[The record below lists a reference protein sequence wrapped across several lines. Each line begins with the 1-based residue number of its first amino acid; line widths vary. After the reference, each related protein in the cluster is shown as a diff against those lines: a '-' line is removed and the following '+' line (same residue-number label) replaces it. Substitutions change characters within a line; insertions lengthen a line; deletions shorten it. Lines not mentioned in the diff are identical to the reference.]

1 MNDWKQSV
9 TNRMERAGVFN
20 WAWAI
25 REHKN
30 TLLVDNFYYRLF
42 IYKEK
47 RMKNDRQNLLFQKEG
62 MIDYLRLKLEQEDWH
77 GVADAA
83 MDIREIEAKLQVL
96 KEISPVN

>member
-1 MNDWKQSV
+1 
-9 TNRMERAGVFN
+9 
-20 WAWAI
+20 
-25 REHKN
+25 
-30 TLLVDNFYYRLF
+30 
-42 IYKEK
+42 
-47 RMKNDRQNLLFQKEG
+47 MKNDKQNLLFQKEG